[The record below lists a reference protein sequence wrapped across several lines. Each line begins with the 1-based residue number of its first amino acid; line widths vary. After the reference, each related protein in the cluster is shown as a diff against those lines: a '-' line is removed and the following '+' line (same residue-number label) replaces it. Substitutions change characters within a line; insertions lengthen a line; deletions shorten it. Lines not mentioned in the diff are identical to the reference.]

1 MSFCRLVLLQ
11 VLAALLF
18 IAAGTAS
25 LSAQSKKQLPP
36 PPAHAK
42 SPSPAVTDDF
52 VHQQFDENCSL
63 LAGPPLGAVLFQAL
77 SVGLGILLL
86 AGLWTPVAG
95 TLVAAEA
102 LWNVFS
108 SGHPWRWIMLATL
121 GAALALIGPGAWSID
136 ARLFGWRRLEI
147 RDRKSQD
154 SPP

>member
-1 MSFCRLVLLQ
+1 MR
-11 VLAALLF
+11 
-18 IAAGTAS
+18 
-25 LSAQSKKQLPP
+25 LSAGIGM
-36 PPAHAK
+36 
-42 SPSPAVTDDF
+42 AVQG
-52 VHQQFDENCSL
+52 VSEL
-63 LAGPPLGAVLFQAL
+63 LTGLPLGAVLFQAL

-102 LWNVFS
+102 LWNVFT

-154 SPP
+154 SSPDE

>member
-1 MSFCRLVLLQ
+1 MRLSAGMAMIVPG
-11 VLAALLF
+11 VLALR
-18 IAAGTAS
+18 
-25 LSAQSKKQLPP
+25 
-36 PPAHAK
+36 
-42 SPSPAVTDDF
+42 
-52 VHQQFDENCSL
+52 
-63 LAGPPLGAVLFQAL
+63 AGPPLGAVLFQL
-77 SVGLGILLL
+77 FSIGLGLLLL

-95 TLVAAEA
+95 ALLAVEA

-147 RDRKSQD
+147 RDQRNQG

>member
-1 MSFCRLVLLQ
+1 MR
-11 VLAALLF
+11 
-18 IAAGTAS
+18 
-25 LSAQSKKQLPP
+25 LSAGMAMVFQ
-36 PPAHAK
+36 
-42 SPSPAVTDDF
+42 AV
-52 VHQQFDENCSL
+52 SAL
-63 LAGPPLGAVLFQAL
+63 LAGQPLGAVLFQTL
-77 SVGLGILLL
+77 SIGLGLLLL

-108 SGHPWRWIMLATL
+108 SGQPWYWIMLATL

>member
-1 MSFCRLVLLQ
+1 MRLSAGMAMVVQ
-11 VLAALLF
+11 GCSALL
-18 IAAGTAS
+18 
-25 LSAQSKKQLPP
+25 
-36 PPAHAK
+36 
-42 SPSPAVTDDF
+42 DR
-52 VHQQFDENCSL
+52 
-63 LAGPPLGAVLFQAL
+63 PPLGEFLFQTF
-77 SVGLGILLL
+77 SIGLGILLL

-102 LWNVFS
+102 LWNAFS

-147 RDRKSQD
+147 RDRKSED